1 MERIVSLLNDIDDKA
16 EQIIAA
22 AASVK
27 ASMYEEY
34 LEKVAQCEAELLTD
48 TDNRLLEI
56 KKEKELSLKQK
67 KQQIDEVQNTRLKDM
82 EANYKLHH
90 DKMVDDIFNKII
102 EV

>member
-1 MERIVSLLNDIDDKA
+1 MERIVSVLNDIDEKA

-34 LEKVAQCEAELLTD
+34 LEKVASCEEDLLTG

-56 KKEKELSLKQK
+56 KKEKGLSLEQK
-67 KQQIDEVQNTRLKDM
+67 KKQIDKTRDTRLREM
-82 EANYKLHH
+82 EDNYKLHH
-90 DKMVDDIFNKII
+90 RSMVDNIFKKII